1 MQKLAARFIMSAV
14 QPGQFPREELPEFA
28 FLGRSNVGK
37 SSLLNS
43 LVDEKGLARISATPG
58 RTQGIN
64 FFQVGE
70 QYQFVDMPGYGYAKV
85 PKAITRSWKALIDSY
100 LEARRSLALC
110 FLLIDSRRGWMD
122 MDIELRD
129 WLAHRGRPFLVIG
142 TKWDK
147 LKTHKERHS
156 GLARLREHAGEIP
169 PVPFSAVT
177 GLGVREIWQTISKTT
192 PTNRT

>member
-1 MQKLAARFIMSAV
+1 MQKLAARFIMSVV
-14 QPGQFPREELPEFA
+14 QPGQFPPDELPEFA

-37 SSLLNS
+37 SSLLNT

-58 RTQGIN
+58 RTQAIN

-70 QYQFVDMPGYGYAKV
+70 RYRFVDLPGYGYAKV
-85 PKAITRSWKALIDSY
+85 GKETKRSWKALIDSY
-100 LEARRSLALC
+100 LDVRESLALC
-110 FLLIDSRRGWMD
+110 FLLLDSRRGWMD
-122 MDIELRD
+122 MDVELRD
-129 WLAHRGRPFLVIG
+129 WLAHRGRPYLVVG

-156 GLARLREHAGEIP
+156 GLARLREHAGETP
-169 PVPFSAVT
+169 PIPFSAVT
-177 GLGVREIWQTISKTT
+177 SLGVREIWQTISTT

>member
-14 QPGQFPREELPEFA
+14 QPGQFPPEELPEFA

-58 RTQGIN
+58 RTQVIN

-70 QYQFVDMPGYGYAKV
+70 HYRFVDMPGYGYAKV
-85 PKAITRSWKALIDSY
+85 PKTITRTWKTLIDSY
-100 LEARRSLALC
+100 LEVRQSLAMC
-110 FLLIDSRRGWMD
+110 FLLLDSRRGWMD
-122 MDIELRD
+122 MDLELRD
-129 WLAHRGRPFLVIG
+129 WLVHRERPYLVIG

-156 GLARLREHAGEIP
+156 GLARLREHAGEIE

-177 GLGVREIWQTISKTT
+177 GLGVREIWQTISRTT